1 MAEEAKL
8 FVYGTLRKGHDQPMS
23 QLLDTSAQ
31 FLGEGFIQ
39 GLLFDLGP
47 FPVAVST
54 ETPEQVVVGD
64 LYLLNQ
70 GSKVLDV
77 MDEYEGVGEVLDQ
90 GITYQRLKV
99 KVTLK
104 DGEIH
109 DSWVYL
115 HTGHTDHLLPISS
128 GDYLE
133 YLKFKG

>member
-1 MAEEAKL
+1 MAGEAKL
-8 FVYGTLRKGHDQPMS
+8 FVYGTLRKGHGHPMS

-31 FLGEGFIQ
+31 LLGEGFFQ

-54 ETPEQVVVGD
+54 ELPGQVVVGD
-64 LYLLNQ
+64 LYLLKQ
-70 GSKVLDV
+70 GEKVLDL

-90 GITYQRLKV
+90 GIAYQRVQV

-104 DGEIH
+104 DGAVH
-109 DSWVYL
+109 DSWIYL
-115 HTGHTDHLLPISS
+115 HTGHTNHLRPISS

-133 YLKFKG
+133 YLKS